1 MGWDFL
7 KDDAEPRL
15 PDRTRVVGVMLAIG
29 VFTGLVSSLPS
40 PLPEIRL
47 DGDGLILNAT
57 GSPLHAGVVFAAGM
71 AFCIWLWI
79 TRDLGKCG
87 LTFALVLVGWL
98 AAVNTANDLYQA
110 LVGSEVFG
118 ADFGAKQGRQVLG
131 LVLGG
136 VVAGA
141 VGAGLA
147 AFGAGISARAMRRSE
162 NWILVVLIGA
172 AAGAL
177 LYPAAAFLMPPVI
190 FVLWQALVAG
200 TVGFGL
206 TRPR

>member
-118 ADFGAKQGRQVLG
+118 ADLGAKQGRQILG

-190 FVLWQALVAG
+190 FVPWQALVAG